1 MPLSPDDG
9 MLFDPKWF
17 VIGFALIALA
27 LIVNY
32 DLRLGLAAGAVL
44 GIFAALWFAFALRYG
59 LVGDDRPSHRRQLLG
74 RFRQQLSNR
83 RKAAED
89 KDGANSGDQGSGA

>member
-17 VIGFALIALA
+17 VIGFALVALGLIA
-27 LIVNY
+27 NY
-32 DLRLGLAAGAVL
+32 DLRLGLAAAAVL
-44 GIFAALWFAFALRYG
+44 GIFAALWFSFALRYG
-59 LVGDDRPSHRRQLLG
+59 LVGDDRPSYRRQLLG

-83 RKAAED
+83 RKAARSPED
-89 KDGANSGDQGSGA
+89 GSGA

>member
-1 MPLSPDDG
+1 MPISPDDG
-9 MLFDPKWF
+9 TLFDPKWF

-27 LIVNY
+27 LIASY

-44 GIFAALWFAFALRYG
+44 GIFAALWLTFALRYG

-74 RFRQQLSNR
+74 RFRLQLNNR
-83 RKAAED
+83 RKAAADTD
-89 KDGANSGDQGSGA
+89 KGSGA

>member
-9 MLFDPKWF
+9 MLFAPKWF

-44 GIFAALWFAFALRYG
+44 GTFAALWLYFALRYG
-59 LVGDDRPSHRRQLLG
+59 LVGDDRPTHRRELLG
-74 RFRQQLSNR
+74 RFRLQLSNR
-83 RKAAED
+83 RKAARAKE
-89 KDGANSGDQGSGA
+89 KGSGA

>member
-17 VIGFALIALA
+17 VIGFALVALG
-27 LIVNY
+27 LIGSY

-44 GIFAALWFAFALRYG
+44 GIFGAAWLAFALRYG
-59 LVGDDRPSHRRQLLG
+59 LVGDDRPSNRRQLLG

-83 RKAAED
+83 RKAARR
-89 KDGANSGDQGSGA
+89 KDEPSGS

>member
-1 MPLSPDDG
+1 MPISPDDG
-9 MLFDPKWF
+9 TLFDPKWF

-44 GIFAALWFAFALRYG
+44 GTFAALWLGFSLRYG
-59 LVGDDRPSHRRQLLG
+59 LIGDDRPSHRRQLLG

-83 RKAAED
+83 RKAAAD
-89 KDGANSGDQGSGA
+89 KDKRSGA

>member
-1 MPLSPDDG
+1 MPVSPDDG
-9 MLFDPKWF
+9 MLFAPKWF

-44 GIFAALWFAFALRYG
+44 GTFAALWLYFALRYG
-59 LVGDDRPSHRRQLLG
+59 LVGDDRPTHRRELLG
-74 RFRQQLSNR
+74 RFRLQLSNR
-83 RKAAED
+83 SKAAAD
-89 KDGANSGDQGSGA
+89 KDKGSGA